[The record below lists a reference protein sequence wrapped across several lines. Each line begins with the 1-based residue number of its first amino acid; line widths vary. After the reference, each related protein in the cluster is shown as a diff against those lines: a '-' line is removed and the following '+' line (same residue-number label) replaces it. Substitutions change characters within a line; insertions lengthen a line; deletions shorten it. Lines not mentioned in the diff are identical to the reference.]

1 MLVSMRT
8 EIVSVGTEILLG
20 EIVDTNAQYISSRLP
35 ALGLDLFY
43 ISKVG
48 DNLERLTDTIERA
61 LQRSD
66 IVITTGGL
74 GPTED
79 DLTREAIAQALGE
92 EMFVDPDAEARLRQ
106 FFESRGVAFP
116 ERNVKQAML
125 IPSAMAL
132 PNPRGTAP
140 GWWVE
145 KDRPEGETQYVIAMP
160 GPPAEMNRMWEQEV
174 EPRLRDMLGAEVLV
188 TRTLKTIG
196 VGESHI
202 DEMMAPLLKSQ
213 NPTVGIYAKVD
224 GVHVRMGAKAATE
237 EAAKDLIA
245 PAEEEARRI
254 LGDIVWGADDD
265 SLEGVIGEMMDDRAL
280 TLATM
285 ESCTGGL
292 LASTIT
298 DVPGSST
305 YFKGGYVA
313 YTERMKMMVGVSA
326 DLIEAHGVVSAEVA
340 GDMARAARHSLDADY
355 GIGVTG
361 VAGPDELEGKPPGT
375 IHVAVHDGRAPEV
388 ISYTFYQGRT
398 ATKRRAVTTALFL
411 LRRSMLAHH

>member
-1 MLVSMRT
+1 
-8 EIVSVGTEILLG
+8 
-20 EIVDTNAQYISSRLP
+20 
-35 ALGLDLFY
+35 
-43 ISKVG
+43 
-48 DNLERLTDTIERA
+48 
-61 LQRSD
+61 
-66 IVITTGGL
+66 
-74 GPTED
+74 
-79 DLTREAIAQALGE
+79 
-92 EMFVDPDAEARLRQ
+92 
-106 FFESRGVAFP
+106 
-116 ERNVKQAML
+116 
-125 IPSAMAL
+125 
-132 PNPRGTAP
+132 
-140 GWWVE
+140 
-145 KDRPEGETQYVIAMP
+145 
-160 GPPAEMNRMWEQEV
+160 MWEQEV
-174 EPRLRDMLGAEVLV
+174 ELRLRDILGAEVLV

-224 GVHVRMGAKAATE
+224 GVHVRLGAKAATE
-237 EAAKDLIA
+237 EAARKLIA
-245 PAEEEARRI
+245 PVEEEARRI
-254 LGDIVWGADDD
+254 LGDIVWGAADD
-265 SLEGVIGEMMDDRAL
+265 SLGGVIGEMMDERGL

-298 DVPGSST
+298 DVSGSST

-313 YTERMKMMVGVSA
+313 YTERMKMMLGVSA
-326 DLIEAHGVVSAEVA
+326 ELIETHGVVSAEVA

-361 VAGPDELEGKPPGT
+361 VAGPDDLEGKPPGT

-388 ISYTFYQGRT
+388 VSYTFYQGRM